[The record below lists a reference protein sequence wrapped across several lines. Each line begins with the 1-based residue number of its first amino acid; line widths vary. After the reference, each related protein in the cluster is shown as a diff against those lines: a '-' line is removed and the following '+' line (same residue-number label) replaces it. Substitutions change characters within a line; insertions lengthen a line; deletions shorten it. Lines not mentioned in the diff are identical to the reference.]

1 MKLIVLMMMILC
13 SDLDAFAR
21 VDADLGTIGPTNFI
35 RDTNRD
41 MSRIFDEQQLADMPV
56 SGTPDGVAQPQI
68 RANAPISIG
77 ADSCLAQAGAGQFT
91 CSASDLTLNGA
102 PRPANAIRSAP
113 QSMDDGNCRAV
124 FGEQFFQNSGSM
136 NLSAIRQKAC
146 YSFYQDSDP
155 STIRVAMNAAEQ
167 CVAIYKATEDMTG
180 FQNPGAGT
188 SSATNQRPFNEE
200 EAQTERERLEF
211 RQANEQAERRQNQ
224 QGSQVGVN
232 GMNCNGSKFA
242 LDYPACK
249 RFVGW
254 YNALQLADAGLQGY
268 NMYQQNEAGQR
279 GLSQAQTGLARGDTS
294 SALAGQQTTIQE
306 RAAGFDRTMAFN
318 GARAAA
324 ITAQLSTFPNP
335 ENLESKCDMSKPCC
349 RVLAGM
355 GNASTYFPNAGMKAM
370 MTAEIA
376 RAVGAAL
383 AAKLAADAARRQN
396 ELVGNIKEQMQDG
409 NTNDPGLINN
419 FCQLNPQD
427 TRCVSSV
434 TGDLPPGTFGSNGF
448 TAGDFGSD
456 SFGLENGAV
465 SDPTLAPTT
474 PDGSGG
480 NVGAIGS
487 VGNEARDA
495 QTTFNT
501 PGQGSSIGAPA
512 AGGGGGGAGGG
523 SAAAPGLSRDP
534 GVQGEQKP
542 ADTKVTSLGA
552 AYSGAAY
559 NSSGGG
565 GRGDRKP
572 AAAENPFAQLFGKD
586 KAAAEQAP
594 VLVDP
599 KFELFEAISNRHR
612 TVWERKDLMEVK

>member
-1 MKLIVLMMMILC
+1 MKLLFVLVISTVAQVHGQTGDAN
-13 SDLDAFAR
+13 SDALAESEREFGGATS
-21 VDADLGTIGPTNFI
+21 GTITNQARQTNNLPAGSQMGGECLGNIRPT
-35 RDTNRD
+35 
-41 MSRIFDEQQLADMPV
+41 PC
-56 SGTPDGVAQPQI
+56 PP
-68 RANAPISIG
+68 PP
-77 ADSCLAQAGAGQFT
+77 
-91 CSASDLTLNGA
+91 LN
-102 PRPANAIRSAP
+102 PNSLPANQRPIEYQAPAINP
-113 QSMDDGNCRAV
+113 QTCRLA
-124 FGEQFFQNSGSM
+124 FPSLFSSTESPNTTDFTAANICRFQNKSM
-136 NLSAIRQKAC
+136 A
-146 YSFYQDSDP
+146 YTY
-155 STIRVAMNAAEQ
+155 AEQ
-167 CVAIYKATEDMTG
+167 CLAIWHATSNMTQ
-180 FQNPGAGT
+180 FVNPRGGANNT
-188 SSATNQRPFNEE
+188 DNQDETIATDDISDPDLRARAQLANRQDRQR
-200 EAQTERERLEF
+200 QSRS
-211 RQANEQAERRQNQ
+211 
-224 QGSQVGVN
+224 GSQVAVN
-232 GMNCNGSKFA
+232 GIECIGRSEFD

-254 YNALQLADAGLQGY
+254 YNALRLADTGLQSY
-268 NMYQQNEAGQR
+268 NMYQQTEASQR
-279 GLSQAQTGLARGDTS
+279 GLTEAQSGLRSGDNS
-294 SALAGQQTTIQE
+294 AALAGQQTSIQE
-306 RAAGFDRTMAFN
+306 RAAGYDRTMAFN
-318 GARAAA
+318 AARAAA
-324 ITAQLSTFPNP
+324 ITAQLQSFPNE
-335 ENLESKCDMSKPCC
+335 ENLPGRCGQQSSACC
-349 RVLAGM
+349 QVFSRMNG
-355 GNASTYFPNAGMKAM
+355 ASGYFPNAQMKAT
-370 MTAEIA
+370 MTAEIVK
-376 RAVGAAL
+376 AVGDAI

>member
-1 MKLIVLMMMILC
+1 MKYASILILALTLAQQSQATETDVNACLTGASTPITITLSSCPVGGRRYAPPAEVSHQLC
-13 SDLDAFAR
+13 QEVFTFFSSKSVPASIPEQDLCKLVPQATSATAAAPQQVTPTDLQNVQR
-21 VDADLGTIGPTNFI
+21 V
-35 RDTNRD
+35 
-41 MSRIFDEQQLADMPV
+41 
-56 SGTPDGVAQPQI
+56 
-68 RANAPISIG
+68 ANQ
-77 ADSCLAQAGAGQFT
+77 CLA
-91 CSASDLTLNGA
+91 
-102 PRPANAIRSAP
+102 IW
-113 QSMDDGNCRAV
+113 
-124 FGEQFFQNSGSM
+124 
-136 NLSAIRQKAC
+136 
-146 YSFYQDSDP
+146 Y
-155 STIRVAMNAAEQ
+155 
-167 CVAIYKATEDMTG
+167 ATMDMTG
-180 FQNPGAGT
+180 FNNPGAGA
-188 SSATNQRPFNEE
+188 SSGNSDESQDINSRNQNLSDEQRADLRIEE
-200 EAQTERERLEF
+200 MRAEREGRGSQ
-211 RQANEQAERRQNQ
+211 RNGQ
-224 QGSQVGVN
+224 SQVGVN
-232 GMNCNGSKFA
+232 GMNCDGSRFA

-254 YNALQLADAGLQGY
+254 YNALQLADTGLQGY

-324 ITAQLSTFPNP
+324 ITAQLSTFPDP
-335 ENLESKCDMSKPCC
+335 GNLESKCDMTKPCC
-349 RVLAGM
+349 RVLANMSSAG
-355 GNASTYFPNAGMKAM
+355 SFFPNAVMKAQ

-376 RAVGAAL
+376 KAVGAAL

-409 NTNDPGLINN
+409 NTNDTGLINN

>member
-1 MKLIVLMMMILC
+1 MKHLVLLITLVFNISYANEGYECTQNPNAPECNPAVARTVPVPATNACLAESRITNLPNC
-13 SDLDAFAR
+13 AAVPASQRSNPALKPNDGADPGFCRRVFGSNFFAR
-21 VDADLGTIGPTNFI
+21 
-35 RDTNRD
+35 
-41 MSRIFDEQQLADMPV
+41 EQQPNPDIISQNACKMFEPGPRGQADV
-56 SGTPDGVAQPQI
+56 QTW
-68 RANAPISIG
+68 
-77 ADSCLAQAGAGQFT
+77 T
-91 CSASDLTLNGA
+91 
-102 PRPANAIRSAP
+102 
-113 QSMDDGNCRAV
+113 
-124 FGEQFFQNSGSM
+124 
-136 NLSAIRQKAC
+136 
-146 YSFYQDSDP
+146 
-155 STIRVAMNAAEQ
+155 EQ
-167 CVAIYKATEDMTG
+167 CVAIYFSTLDMTA
-180 FQNPGAGT
+180 FTNPGSGT
-188 SSATNQRPFNEE
+188 SSNSAQQEIPDDPNATSTDRAEISRRNREIRQENQSQGGT
-200 EAQTERERLEF
+200 AQ
-211 RQANEQAERRQNQ
+211 
-224 QGSQVGVN
+224 GVGVN
-232 GMNCNGSKFA
+232 GMNCNGERFA

-376 RAVGAAL
+376 KAVGAAL

-487 VGNEARDA
+487 VGNEVRDA

-572 AAAENPFAQLFGKD
+572 AAAENPFASLFSKD
-586 KAAAEQAP
+586 KGAAAEAVQIDVPAS
-594 VLVDP
+594 D
-599 KFELFEAISNRHR
+599 LFTKISNRYSE
-612 TVWERKDLMEVK
+612 VNKRKDLMEVK